1 MNTRPL
7 LLAALLA
14 GFLAPA
20 LAEEEADAPLR
31 VVQHED
37 MRADDMPAD
46 AMRFHAPRIHGRAVK
61 NAPYSA
67 QAVSERIQQLADGN
81 QIERRTRSASYRDS
95 AGRTRLEVLDDKG
108 ELRTVTINDPVANA
122 TWILNPRT
130 RTATRLPRPDL
141 ARAQAVAAREAAQA
155 ARAAADASRASADAS
170 RAAAET
176 SRAAAEAAR
185 ARVEQLR
192 REGRLP
198 QVEQRDGPNGREI
211 VVRRVE
217 RDAGGTRETV
227 RVIEAPK
234 LAGAGPDAHAFAAR
248 IGPLVAGAAGDG
260 KWSSKAV
267 SRALGTREFDGVKAE
282 GRLRS
287 YEIPAGEI
295 GNRAPIVVAD
305 ESWYAPELQMT
316 VYAKHSDP
324 RSGEF
329 VYRLENVKRG
339 EPEAGLFAVPGD
351 YTVRDVQ
358 AVVERRAGRKDD
370 AAKQEGK

>member
-1 MNTRPL
+1 MHTKPL

-14 GFLAPA
+14 SFLSPG

-37 MRADDMPAD
+37 MRAGD
-46 AMRFHAPRIHGRAVK
+46 MRFHDLRIHGRTVK

-95 AGRTRLEVLDDKG
+95 AGRTRLEVVDDKG

-130 RTATRLPRPDL
+130 RTATRLPRPGL
-141 ARAQAVAAREAAQA
+141 ARAEAVAARQAAQA
-155 ARAAADASRASADAS
+155 ARAAADGARASADAS
-170 RAAAET
+170 RSAAEA
-176 SRAAAEAAR
+176 SRGAADAAR

-198 QVEQRDGPNGREI
+198 QVEQREGPNGREI

-227 RVIEAPK
+227 RVIEAPR
-234 LAGAGPDAHAFAAR
+234 LAGPGPDARTFATR

-260 KWSSKAV
+260 KWSAKAV
-267 SRALGTREFDGVKAE
+267 SRELGTREFDGVKAE

-305 ESWYAPELQMT
+305 ESWYAPDLQMT

-351 YTVRDVQ
+351 YQVRNVQ
-358 AVVERRAGRKDD
+358 AVGERRAGGKED
-370 AAKQEGK
+370 APKGEGQ

>member
-1 MNTRPL
+1 MNIKPL

-14 GFLAPA
+14 GFLSPA
-20 LAEEEADAPLR
+20 LADEEVDVPLR
-31 VVQHED
+31 VVQHD
-37 MRADDMPAD
+37 GMRVDGMRADDM
-46 AMRFHAPRIHGRAVK
+46 RFHELRIHGRAVK

-95 AGRTRLEVLDDKG
+95 AGRTRLEVRDDKG
-108 ELRTVTINDPVANA
+108 ELRNVTINDPVANA

-130 RTATRLPRPDL
+130 RTATRLPRPDI

-155 ARAAADASRASADAS
+155 ARAAADTARSAGEA
-170 RAAAET
+170 

-198 QVEQRDGPNGREI
+198 QVEQREGPNGREI

-234 LAGAGPDAHAFAAR
+234 LAGAGPDARTFAAR

-260 KWSSKAV
+260 KWSAKAV
-267 SRALGTREFDGVKAE
+267 SRELGTREFDGVKAE

-305 ESWYAPELQMT
+305 ENWYAPDLHMT
-316 VYAKHSDP
+316 VYARHSDP

-329 VYRLENVKRG
+329 VYRLENLKRG
-339 EPEAGLFAVPGD
+339 EPDAALFAVPGD
-351 YTVRDVQ
+351 YTVRNMQ
-358 AVVERRAGRKDD
+358 AVAERRAGRKEE
-370 AAKQEGK
+370 AEKQEGK

>member
-1 MNTRPL
+1 MKTKPL
-7 LLAALLA
+7 LLAALLS
-14 GFLAPA
+14 GFLSPA

-31 VVQHED
+31 VVQHEVLPD
-37 MRADDMPAD
+37 AGMRVND
-46 AMRFHAPRIHGRAVK
+46 MRFHELRIHGRAVK

-130 RTATRLPRPDL
+130 RTATRLPRPDI
-141 ARAQAVAAREAAQA
+141 ARVDAAA
-155 ARAAADASRASADAS
+155 ARAAADAARASADAS
-170 RAAAET
+170 RGAAEA
-176 SRAAAEAAR
+176 SRGAAEAAR

-198 QVEQRDGPNGREI
+198 QVEQREGPNGREI

-217 RDAGGTRETV
+217 RDAGGTREMV
-227 RVIEAPK
+227 RVIEVPK
-234 LAGAGPDAHAFAAR
+234 PGPNAGPDARAFAAR

-260 KWSSKAV
+260 KWSAKAV
-267 SRALGTREFDGVKAE
+267 SRELGTREFDGVKAE

-305 ESWYAPELQMT
+305 ESWYAPDLQMT

-329 VYRLENVKRG
+329 VYRLENLKRA
-339 EPEAGLFAVPGD
+339 EPEAALFAVPAD
-351 YTVRDVQ
+351 YKVRDVQ
-358 AVVERRAGRKDD
+358 AVVERRASRKEE

>member
-1 MNTRPL
+1 MTTRPL
-7 LLAALLA
+7 LLAVLLA
-14 GFLAPA
+14 GFLPPA
-20 LAEEEADAPLR
+20 FAEIDADAPLR
-31 VVQHED
+31 LAQHEPLRVD
-37 MRADDMPAD
+37 HIRMDDVHVHTL
-46 AMRFHAPRIHGRAVK
+46 RGHGRVVK

-67 QAVSERIQQLADGN
+67 RAVSERIQQLADGN

-95 AGRTRLEVLDDKG
+95 AGRTRLEVLDEDG
-108 ELRTVTINDPVANA
+108 ALRSVTISDPVANA
-122 TWILNPRT
+122 TWILNPRK
-130 RTATRLPRPDL
+130 RTATRLPRPDT
-141 ARAQAVAAREAAQA
+141 AALA
-155 ARAAADASRASADAS
+155 ARAAAEASRGAADAS
-170 RAAAET
+170 RAAADAARA
-176 SRAAAEAAR
+176 SAAASRNAAETAR

-198 QVEQRDGPNGREI
+198 QVEQREGPNGREI

-227 RVIEAPK
+227 RVIQVPK
-234 LAGAGPDAHAFAAR
+234 LADGGPDPRLLAER
-248 IGPLVAGAAGDG
+248 IGPLVAGAARDG

-267 SRALGTREFDGVKAE
+267 SRELGARDFDGVKAE
-282 GRLRS
+282 GKLRS

-329 VYRLENVKRG
+329 VYRLENLKRA
-339 EPEAGLFAVPGD
+339 EPEAALFAVPAD
-351 YTVRDVQ
+351 YQVRDVQ
-358 AVVERRAGRKDD
+358 ARAERRAGKADD
-370 AAKQEGK
+370 AAK